1 VYIFRL
7 NSLDLCIN
15 SLNYIDKYIIFFL
28 FLKKEKRRRSIEYL
42 RIIFFFKKSKLYLT
56 KLTSLN

>member
-42 RIIFFFKKSKLYLT
+42 RIIFFLKKSKLYLT